1 MTPEP
6 MVDAEDSGADSDAVE
21 LARATRL
28 GAGLRP
34 EHAREWRQFVRW
46 GIAAGRPVLP
56 APAQVLLDYLAA
68 HPGTPATQR
77 GRVTALTAA
86 HQRAGLPTPGEA
98 EAVRRLLNPGRA
110 ARLARARA
118 RVEQLLVRL
127 PVTGWPHGLRGRRD
141 AVILLL
147 ATAGLSWRRIAALT
161 QADLTIT
168 DTAVSIGPQPLAVLD
183 ATGVPASCPV
193 AVCRRW
199 AQIAAHAP
207 AATGHLTNEQILTDS
222 DSGGGEHGVPAA
234 VSLPPQY
241 ARQPLLCEFDDRGL
255 ALGYI
260 DELDPLTPEQIAAI
274 TTTHLLTPD
283 PVTEPG
289 RLDPGYY
296 ERGVAARWRDQPI
309 RDELDD
315 LLDRLETELD
325 RHLNL
330 PDLAP

>member
-1 MTPEP
+1 M
-6 MVDAEDSGADSDAVE
+6 
-21 LARATRL
+21 
-28 GAGLRP
+28 
-34 EHAREWRQFVRW
+34 RW
-46 GIAAGRPVLP
+46 GIAAGRPVVP

-127 PVTGWPHGLRGRRD
+127 PVTGWPHGLRRRRD

-207 AATGHLTNEQILTDS
+207 AASPTNRSSPTATAAAAAS
-222 DSGGGEHGVPAA
+222 TVCPRRCPCRRSTPASRCCA
-234 VSLPPQY
+234 NSTTADWPWATATSSTRSPPS
-241 ARQPLLCEFDDRGL
+241 RSPPSSPPPTCS
-255 ALGYI
+255 
-260 DELDPLTPEQIAAI
+260 PPTPSPSRAGS
-274 TTTHLLTPD
+274 TPA
-283 PVTEPG
+283 TN
-289 RLDPGYY
+289 

-325 RHLNL
+325 RHFGSIG
-330 PDLAP
+330 DL

>member
-1 MTPEP
+1 MGDRRGP
-6 MVDAEDSGADSDAVE
+6 SGA
-21 LARATRL
+21 ARARA
-28 GAGLRP
+28 GAAGL
-34 EHAREWRQFVRW
+34 
-46 GIAAGRPVLP
+46 
-56 APAQVLLDYLAA
+56 LAA

-86 HQRAGLPTPGEA
+86 HQRAGLPIPGKA

-127 PVTGWPHGLRGRRD
+127 PVTGWPHGLRRRRD

-168 DTAVSIGPQPLAVLD
+168 DTAVSIGPQPLAAVLD

-255 ALGYI
+255 ALGYVA
-260 DELDPLTPEQIAAI
+260 ELDPLTP
-274 TTTHLLTPD
+274 D
-283 PVTEPG
+283 PITEPG